1 MIDRVM
7 ATQGRSILSREIQV
21 KNILISVAAGALVV
35 GCSSNH
41 ADADSDGNIS
51 ADEVAKVMNEVTL
64 EPGEWENTVEI
75 VDVKIEGLP
84 KGVPDNMIDSMKT
97 TTVSKSCITE
107 EQAKNPGAEFFAAQE
122 KTSCK
127 VKKFDMSGGAISSE
141 MSCANAGAPGEMTMV
156 MDGQYGPS
164 SYDMTMKMNGGAGG
178 MKMNITAK
186 SNGKRIGNCPAG

>member
-1 MIDRVM
+1 MKK
-7 ATQGRSILSREIQV
+7 ILM
-21 KNILISVAAGALVV
+21 SVAAVTLLV
-35 GCSSNH
+35 GCSSNE
-41 ADADSDGNIS
+41 ADADGDGNIS

-84 KGVPDNMIDSMKT
+84 EGAPANMMDAMKT

-122 KTSCK
+122 QTSCK

-141 MSCANAGAPGEMTMV
+141 MSCANAGTPGEMTMA
-156 MDGQYGPS
+156 MTGQYGPS

-178 MKMNITAK
+178 MKMDITAK
-186 SNGKRIGNCPAG
+186 SNGKRIGECPAG

>member
-1 MIDRVM
+1 MKRLV
-7 ATQGRSILSREIQV
+7 L
-21 KNILISVAAGALVV
+21 SVAAVALLA
-35 GCSSNH
+35 GCSSNE
-41 ADADSDGNIS
+41 ADADGDGNIS

-75 VDVKIEGLP
+75 VDVEVEGLP
-84 KGVPDNMIDSMKT
+84 EGVPANAMDAMKT
-97 TTVSKSCITE
+97 TTVSKTCITE
-107 EQAKNPGAEFFAAQE
+107 EQAKDPGAEFFAAQE
-122 KTSCK
+122 QADCK

-141 MSCANAGAPGEMTMV
+141 MSCSPAGTPGEMTMA
-156 MDGQYGPS
+156 MEGQYGPS